1 MEHIQN
7 LVEALSDKLTGVA
20 QSDVVVGDPI
30 ELDGVTVVPLSRV
43 SVGFGGGGGE
53 GEGEMPGNPGKSGKK
68 SKGGKGKGTGGG
80 SGGGAKVRPVGV
92 LVFTDDGVEV
102 QAIKEKQG
110 LLDKIFDKVPDI
122 IDLVEK
128 YQDRDTEKA

>member
-1 MEHIQN
+1 MEHIQD
-7 LVEALSDKLTGVA
+7 LVEAISDKLTDVA

-53 GEGEMPGNPGKSGKK
+53 GEGEMPMHKGKPGKKA
-68 SKGGKGKGTGGG
+68 KGGKGKGTGGG

-92 LVFTDDGVEV
+92 LIFTKDGVEV
-102 QAIKEKQG
+102 QPIKEKQG
-110 LLDKIFDKVPDI
+110 LLDKIFDRVPNI
-122 IDLVEK
+122 IDMVEK
-128 YQDRDTEKA
+128 VQERTAEKE